1 MIITLDATPLV
12 TLNISGV
19 QQHARNIVSEWSRQ
33 RVLHK
38 FVLLINQQCAQDPA
52 CDLSFVKGLTP
63 GFSIRFVRPSTR
75 GWLKHEA
82 TRLPFLSGLSQGA
95 ADAANVYHSFSPD
108 ISAFS
113 ELPAA
118 PICHTIHDLSCELDP
133 AVRSSPAA
141 AEDRRICRQAVKKAA
156 CTITVSLRTMDDIIS
171 LYHPPRQQVHVV
183 SNGLNPVF
191 TAVPDPVARQRLH
204 DLCGPLGRYILVVGA
219 DIPRRNYARIWEA
232 MRGVWQVE
240 PGLRLVFAGR
250 NPWSVTPIH
259 SKVIEQGFQD
269 CVTFIE
275 SPDDNELAELYR
287 NAQLTC
293 CGSSFEGF
301 GLSVL
306 EAMACGS
313 AVACSHMRSLE
324 ALAGNSV
331 VYFSHDDVRMIT
343 ESILALIQ
351 DPEYR
356 RQLRTRALAR
366 TALYS
371 WARSAQTL
379 MDLFEKIA
387 TRRTTPVHAPE
398 HLQSPPS
405 QTV

>member
-1 MIITLDATPLV
+1 MIIMLDATPLV
-12 TLNISGV
+12 TRNISGV

-33 RVLHK
+33 RLLHK
-38 FVLLINQQCAQDPA
+38 FVLLISRQAVDDPA
-52 CDLSFVKGLTP
+52 YDLTFVKGLNP
-63 GFSIRFVRPSTR
+63 GFTVRFFRPSTR

-82 TRLPFLSGLSQGA
+82 TRLPFLSGLSHGTG
-95 ADAANVYHSFSPD
+95 DVANVYHSFSPD

-118 PICHTIHDLSCELDP
+118 PISHTIHDLACELDP
-133 AVRSSPAA
+133 AVRSLPGA
-141 AEDRRICRQAVKKAA
+141 AEDRRMYRYAVKKAA

-171 LYHPPRQQVHVV
+171 LYHTPRQKMHVV

-191 TAVPDPVARQRLH
+191 TSAPDPAASQRLH
-204 DLCGPLGRYILVVGA
+204 DLCGPLGRYVLVVGA
-219 DIPRRNYARIWEA
+219 DIPRRNYARLWEA
-232 MRGVWQVE
+232 MRGVWLVE
-240 PGLRLVFAGR
+240 PGLRLVLAGR
-250 NPWSVTPIH
+250 NPWPQTPIRH
-259 SKVIEQGFQD
+259 KVVEQGFQD
-269 CVTFIE
+269 RVTFIE
-275 SPDDNELAELYR
+275 SPDDSELAELYR

-356 RQLRTRALAR
+356 RQLRGRALAR

-379 MDLFEKIA
+379 MEIFEKIA
-387 TRRTTPVHAPE
+387 VRRTVSSHSPE
-398 HLQSPPS
+398 QLQSPPS